1 MTNNKALVKEINKAF
16 KGTFNKFP
24 LNHIDYMIEM
34 AKDEGDSNA
43 TIMMEH
49 PTDEAQEDITIE
61 EVKSLEER
69 LHAICT
75 KFTNYITTEV
85 VSSGNGYEL
94 YFLMSV

>member
-1 MTNNKALVKEINKAF
+1 
-16 KGTFNKFP
+16 
-24 LNHIDYMIEM
+24 M